1 MVVLIGIDC
10 ATQPS
15 KVGLALGEL
24 QGGTVRIRECQTGST
39 SELPHAV
46 ISSWLRE
53 SGTALL
59 ALDAPLG
66 WSKAL
71 GDALAGHQAG
81 VVMGACSDQLF
92 RRATDLDIK
101 QRFQKRPLEVG
112 ANLISRTSVAALE
125 LLEQLRE
132 QTRQDIPLAW
142 CPGDLRPMAAIE
154 VYPAA
159 TRLAHGAPDRS
170 GSLVGLEHL
179 LDCSA
184 LGQPL
189 PQSADAIDALV
200 CVLAAADFIS
210 GKARPPADQ
219 DLARIEGWIWTAERT
234 ADRGMDGG

>member
-24 QGGTVRIRECQTGST
+24 QGGTVRIRACQTGST
-39 SELPHAV
+39 RELPHAV
-46 ISSWLRE
+46 ISRWLRE
-53 SGTALL
+53 SESESALL

-66 WSKAL
+66 WSTAL

-112 ANLISRTSVAALE
+112 ANLISRTSVAALA
-125 LLEQLRE
+125 LLEQVRE

-142 CPGDLRPMAAIE
+142 GPEDLRPMAAIE

-170 GSLVGLEHL
+170 GSMEGLEHL

-219 DLARIEGWIWTAERT
+219 DLAKIEGWIWTAERT
-234 ADRGMDGG
+234 TDR